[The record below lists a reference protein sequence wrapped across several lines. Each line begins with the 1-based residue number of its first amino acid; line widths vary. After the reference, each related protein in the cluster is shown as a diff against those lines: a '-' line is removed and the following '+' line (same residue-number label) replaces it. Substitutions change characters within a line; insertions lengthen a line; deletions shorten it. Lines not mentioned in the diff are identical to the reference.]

1 MTHRL
6 QKKFKSVSYTN
17 NSSTYRLDTQ
27 LFQSQNLAFHKIVK
41 NENEE
46 RIDKKR
52 KGFAA
57 FPTHR

>member
-27 LFQSQNLAFHKIVK
+27 LFQSQNLAFHKIV
-41 NENEE
+41 
-46 RIDKKR
+46 II
-52 KGFAA
+52 
-57 FPTHR
+57 